1 VRIHDRYILS
11 GFWRNFM
18 LGLVAFLIIY
28 VTVDVN
34 EKIDDFYDYKATAGE
49 IASFYLFQ
57 IPWIVVLVLPVSTLL
72 STVFTLGRLAR
83 ENELTAFVASGTP
96 LVRVSQPILVSA
108 LLISLGTMVFGE
120 FVVPF
125 SNRRADRIM
134 EVDIKGQ
141 KEKDSYRY
149 RTNLHYQGEGNRT
162 WYAERYD
169 VNVGV
174 LIGVSIHQYDGPRLV
189 RRTDAKK
196 AYWDGARWVFM
207 DGAVREFKGGT
218 ETVVPFERLELPDLP
233 ERPEDIAK
241 EEVNPEEMNFLELQ
255 RYIAKV
261 RRGGGEVDPYLVD
274 LYFKFSF
281 PFTSLIFA
289 MIGVALSSAKRKPSM
304 AAGFGLTLLIS
315 FMYYGILRIGQSL
328 GHSGVIAP
336 LLGAWL
342 GNAVFILVGSVLLY
356 RANR

>member
-1 VRIHDRYILS
+1 VRIHDRYILA
-11 GFWRNFM
+11 GFWRNFI

-28 VTVDVN
+28 VTVDIN
-34 EKIDDFYDYKATAGE
+34 EKIDDFYDHQATTGE
-49 IASFYLFQ
+49 ISSYYLFQ
-57 IPWIVVLVLPVSTLL
+57 IPWILVLVLPVSALL

-83 ENELTAFVASGTP
+83 ENELTAFVAAGTP
-96 LVRVSQPILVSA
+96 LLRVSQPILVST
-108 LLISLGTMVFGE
+108 LLISLGAMLFGE

-125 SNRRADRIM
+125 TNRRSDRIM
-134 EVDIKGQ
+134 AVDIKGQ
-141 KEKDSYRY
+141 KEQDSFRY

-174 LIGVSIHQYDGPRLV
+174 LIGVTIHQYDGARLV

-207 DGAVREFKGGT
+207 DGAVREFREGN
-218 ETVVPFERLELPDLP
+218 ETVAPFARLELPDLP

-241 EEVNPEEMNFLELQ
+241 EEIVPEEMNFLELR
-255 RYIAKV
+255 RYIDKI

-281 PFTSLIFA
+281 PFTNLIFA
-289 MIGVALSSAKRKPSM
+289 MIGIALSSAKRKPSM

-328 GHSGVIAP
+328 GHSGVIEP

-342 GNAVFILVGSVLLY
+342 GNLVFVVIGSVLLY

>member
-1 VRIHDRYILS
+1 MRIHDRYILG
-11 GFWRNFM
+11 GFWRNFL
-18 LGLVAFLIIY
+18 LGLVAFLVIY

-34 EKIDDFYDYKATAGE
+34 EEIDNFYDHKATFGE
-49 IASFYLFQ
+49 IASYYVFQ
-57 IPWIVVLVLPVSTLL
+57 IPWILVLVLPVSTLL
-72 STVFTLGRLAR
+72 STVFTLGRMAR
-83 ENELTAFVASGTP
+83 ENELTAFISSGTP
-96 LVRVSQPILVSA
+96 LVRVARPILVSA
-108 LLISLGTMVFGE
+108 FLISIGAMVFGE

-134 EVDIKGQ
+134 AVEIEGR
-141 KEKDSYRY
+141 KEQESYRY

-174 LIGVSIHQYDGPRLV
+174 LIGVTIHQYDGPRLV

-207 DGAVREFKGGT
+207 DGVVREFRGEE
-218 ETVVPFERLELPDLP
+218 ETVAPFDRLELPDLP
-233 ERPEDIAK
+233 ERPEDIA
-241 EEVNPEEMNFLELQ
+241 EVEIAPEEMTFFELR
-255 RYIAKV
+255 RYIGKL
-261 RRGGGEVDPYLVD
+261 RRGGGEIDRYLVD

-281 PFTSLIFA
+281 PFTNLIFA
-289 MIGVALSSAKRKPSM
+289 VIGVALSSAKRKPSM

-328 GHSGVIAP
+328 GHSGVMQP

-342 GNAVFILVGSVLLY
+342 GNLVFVFVGSLLLY

>member
-1 VRIHDRYILS
+1 MKIHDRYVLG
-11 GFWRNFM
+11 GFWRNFV
-18 LGLVAFLIIY
+18 LGIVAFVVIY

-34 EKIDDFYDYKATAGE
+34 EKIDDFYDNKATIGE
-49 IASFYLFQ
+49 IGWFYLYQ
-57 IPWIVVLVLPVSTLL
+57 IPWIIVLVLPVSALL
-72 STVFTLGRLAR
+72 STVFTLGRMAR
-83 ENELTAFVASGTP
+83 ENELTAFVASGTS
-96 LVRVSQPILVSA
+96 LVRVSRPILLSA
-108 LLISLGTMVFGE
+108 LAISLGAMVFGE

-125 SNRRADRIM
+125 TNRRAERIM
-134 EVDIKGQ
+134 AVEIKGR

-162 WYAERYD
+162 WYAERHD

-174 LIGVSIHQYDGPRLV
+174 LIGVTIHQYDGPRLL

-207 DGAVREFKGGT
+207 DGAVREFRDGE
-218 ETVVPFERLELPDLP
+218 ETVAPFDRLELPDLP

-241 EEVNPEEMNFLELQ
+241 EEIVPEEMNFLELR
-255 RYIAKV
+255 RYIARI

-281 PFTSLIFA
+281 PFTNLIFA
-289 MIGVALSSAKRKPSM
+289 VLGVALSSAKRRPSM
-304 AAGFGLTLLIS
+304 AAGFGMTLLIS
-315 FMYYGILRIGQSL
+315 FTYYGILRVGQSL
-328 GHSGVIAP
+328 GHSGVMEP

-342 GNAVFILVGSVLLY
+342 GNAVFVVIGAALLY

>member
-1 VRIHDRYILS
+1 
-11 GFWRNFM
+11 M
-18 LGLVAFLIIY
+18 LGLIAFLVIY

-34 EKIDDFYDYKATAGE
+34 EEIDNFYDHRATIGE
-49 IASFYLFQ
+49 IASYYLFQ
-57 IPWIVVLVLPVSTLL
+57 IPWIMVLVLPVSTLL

-96 LVRVSQPILVSA
+96 LVRVSQPILLSA

-125 SNRRADRIM
+125 TNRSADRIM
-134 EVDIKGQ
+134 DVDIEGR
-141 KEKDSYRY
+141 KEQDSFRY

-169 VNVGV
+169 VQVGV
-174 LIGVSIHQYDGPRLV
+174 LIGVTIHQYDGPRLV

-207 DGAVREFKGGT
+207 DGAVREFRGG
-218 ETVVPFERLELPDLP
+218 EEIVAPFDRLELPNLP

-241 EEVNPEEMNFLELQ
+241 EEIVPEEMNFFEL
-255 RYIAKV
+255 RSYIDKI

-281 PFTSLIFA
+281 PFTNLIFA
-289 MIGVALSSAKRKPSM
+289 VIGVALSSAKRKPSL

-342 GNAVFILVGSVLLY
+342 GNAIFVVVGSVLLY